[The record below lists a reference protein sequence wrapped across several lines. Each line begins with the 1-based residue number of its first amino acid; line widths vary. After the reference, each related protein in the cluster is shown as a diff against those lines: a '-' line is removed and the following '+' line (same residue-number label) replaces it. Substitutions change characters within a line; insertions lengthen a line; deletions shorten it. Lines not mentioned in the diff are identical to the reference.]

1 MAVCPLLAFKGIEDN
16 RARRQGIVA
25 PASASCRSLLRSIP
39 PLSRKGLFRTL
50 WPASSARSCRRAPL
64 LLLAR
69 LARLAYLARLAV
81 KECRARLLG
90 KLEATGALGAGGNHD
105 AVRHAVCRHVALV
118 AALGAANK
126 HGGLH
131 SKAGLS
137 RRERVR
143 PESLKGLS
151 AGKTA

>member
-1 MAVCPLLAFKGIEDN
+1 MAVCRLLAFKGIEDN

-39 PLSRKGLFRTL
+39 ALRRKGRVRTL
-50 WPASSARSCRRAPL
+50 WPASSIRTCRRTRL
-64 LLLAR
+64 FLLAR
-69 LARLAYLARLAV
+69 LARLAV
-81 KECRARLLG
+81 KECGARLLG
-90 KLEATGALGAGGNHD
+90 KLEAAGALGAGGNHD
-105 AVRHAVCRHVALV
+105 AVRHAVCQHVALV

-131 SKAGLS
+131 SKAGS
-137 RRERVR
+137 GRRERVR
-143 PESLKGLS
+143 PESLEGLP